1 LLCAMTY
8 AISFFGFSL
17 PDREIKSRLF
27 QWIFRGPLTASI
39 TLGLTTIIRR
49 VGVMLGRNLFML
61 EILTMVGCI
70 VFLEHLFTLLFPK
83 MEKILYRGKDL
94 QEMERIRSLEERLFT
109 KNDFNQFAEIILAA
123 LCDRMRAS
131 NAVLYL
137 RQNGGY
143 EKHVEIGN
151 AEHIIEKVNKAS
163 FDFGNDWQN
172 KIILNCDG
180 FILIPIRDNKDHENS
195 SVISGFIALDKIR
208 RGELDTEQV
217 RAVNLL
223 LNRLHTA
230 ILDYQ
235 AQQRM
240 LYSLELLEPQMDE
253 IQNLL
258 AAGRFSTLNAQINL
272 ADKENLDKW
281 TKDALSHLWG
291 GPKLTGNPLLQ
302 LSIIQHRVDETGETF
317 TKALRELL
325 EEAISSLRPEG
336 ERQYTNDWLLYNI
349 LDFKFN
355 ENMKMR
361 DIAKRLSLSEA
372 DLYRKQRIA
381 ISGVVNKIIEMEKEY
396 LDQQTTA

>member
-1 LLCAMTY
+1 
-8 AISFFGFSL
+8 
-17 PDREIKSRLF
+17 
-27 QWIFRGPLTASI
+27 
-39 TLGLTTIIRR
+39 
-49 VGVMLGRNLFML
+49 ML